1 MNKGTLYI
9 ISAPSGTGKST
20 IVSELLASDENLC
33 FSVSATT
40 SKPREGETDG
50 VSYYFMS
57 KEEFSGL
64 VESGGMLEHAEFC
77 GNFYGTPKK
86 PVFDRLAEGHDVI
99 PPSLETLKRRLTKRG
114 TDSEETISLRVAQ
127 AEREI
132 GKAYNY
138 DYTVINGDLDK
149 AVADVR
155 AIMSASKN
163 MTKLNHDTLPSSSQI
178 LKNGES
184 NYSLVIAV
192 AHRAREIIDE
202 AFEEKAIID
211 EKPVKTAVE
220 QFARGEYR
228 LIEDP
233 SLKRK

>member
-40 SKPREGETDG
+40 RKPREGETDG
-50 VSYYFMS
+50 VSYYFMT

-99 PPSLETLKRRLTKRG
+99 LDIETVGASKVMEACPEAVSIFILPPSLETLKRRLTKRG

-163 MTKLNHDTLPSSSQI
+163 MTKLNHDTI
-178 LKNGES
+178 EGVLK
-184 NYSLVIAV
+184 
-192 AHRAREIIDE
+192 
-202 AFEEKAIID
+202 KC
-211 EKPVKTAVE
+211 
-220 QFARGEYR
+220 
-228 LIEDP
+228 
-233 SLKRK
+233 